1 MKNGTSDGESRSSI
15 RPLQVDSLFPISL
28 TLKIHA
34 GRRIIIH
41 YSLPIVTEKILLQKV
56 FVRKENKN
64 KLLSIKCNHVLQA

>member
-1 MKNGTSDGESRSSI
+1 MKNGTSDGESQSSI

-41 YSLPIVTEKILLQKV
+41 YSLPIVTEKNIATKGVCEEGKQK
-56 FVRKENKN
+56 
-64 KLLSIKCNHVLQA
+64 